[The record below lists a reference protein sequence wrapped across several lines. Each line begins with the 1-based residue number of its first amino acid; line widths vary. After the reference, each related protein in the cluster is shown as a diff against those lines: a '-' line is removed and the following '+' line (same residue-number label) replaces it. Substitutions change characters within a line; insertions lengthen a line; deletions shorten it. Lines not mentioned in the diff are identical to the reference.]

1 MIAGIGTDIVR
12 IQRLTDPLIKK
23 ILSESEF
30 KIYLSFSSEKRKKE
44 FAAGRFAAKEA
55 LIKAS
60 GSFIPFDQIEVLTL
74 PNGKPFF
81 SKSTYDYLF
90 SALGDIK
97 LHISISHEEEYAT
110 AFVLIERSVPEEN
123 L

>member
-60 GSFIPFDQIEVLTL
+60 GSFIPFDQIEVLLFQTVSHFSRNQLMIIFFLHLATL
-74 PNGKPFF
+74 SFIFPFHTR
-81 SKSTYDYLF
+81 KNTLQPLYL
-90 SALGDIK
+90 
-97 LHISISHEEEYAT
+97 
-110 AFVLIERSVPEEN
+110 
-123 L
+123 

>member
-1 MIAGIGTDIVR
+1 MITGIGTDIVR

-30 KIYLSFSSEKRKKE
+30 RMYLSFSSEKEKE

-60 GSFIPFDQIEVLTL
+60 GSFILLIR
-74 PNGKPFF
+74 
-81 SKSTYDYLF
+81 SKFLHFRTVSLF
-90 SALGDIK
+90 SQNQLMIIFFCAWK
-97 LHISISHEEEYAT
+97 H
-110 AFVLIERSVPEEN
+110 
-123 L
+123 

>member
-1 MIAGIGTDIVR
+1 MIIGIGTDIVR

-30 KIYLSFSSEKRKKE
+30 KMYLSFSSEKRKKE

-60 GSFIPFDQIEVLTL
+60 GSFIPFDQIEVLAL

-90 SALGDIK
+90 SVLGNTK

-110 AFVLIERSVPEEN
+110 AFVLIERSVSEEN